1 MRHRKF
7 QTRILSVLVLV
18 LLSLIVAFPLYWAV
32 TIAFRP
38 TQDLFTRLILPS
50 SFTVE
55 NFKSLLFS
63 SKWAGFKAVTFVV
76 PLLNSIIVT
85 LSVTAISV
93 IMSIFAGY
101 SLARIPFKGKGLLS
115 GFILFAYVFPPFILI
130 LALYSLLQSLHL
142 HNTLPGLMLL
152 HLIIVVP
159 YCTWALRGY
168 FLSVPKEL
176 EDAAMID
183 GCSRIGALFRVV
195 LPVSAPGVASAGIF
209 SFTLSWGEMLFAM
222 IVLDSYEKFT
232 LPVALRT
239 MVVGD
244 FVRWGD
250 LMAAVIIAVLPP
262 VVFYLLLQR
271 YVVQGLTAGA
281 IK

>member
-1 MRHRKF
+1 
-7 QTRILSVLVLV
+7 
-18 LLSLIVAFPLYWAV
+18 
-32 TIAFRP
+32 
-38 TQDLFTRLILPS
+38 
-50 SFTVE
+50 
-55 NFKSLLFS
+55 
-63 SKWAGFKAVTFVV
+63 
-76 PLLNSIIVT
+76 
-85 LSVTAISV
+85 
-93 IMSIFAGY
+93 MSIFAGY